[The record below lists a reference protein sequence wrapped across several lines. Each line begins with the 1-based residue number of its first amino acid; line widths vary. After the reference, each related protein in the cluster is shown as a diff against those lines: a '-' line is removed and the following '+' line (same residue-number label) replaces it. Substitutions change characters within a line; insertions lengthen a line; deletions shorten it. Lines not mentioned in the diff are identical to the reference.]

1 MLNLRQ
7 NLSKFLSDSSSL
19 AVLGVGSELRSDDVS
34 GMLVAE
40 LLQIYADKNDKNMK
54 VFMGATAP
62 ENLTGEIKKYEPSHL
77 IIIDTAEMKKKPG
90 EVMILSKEN
99 VNNFSFS
106 THKLPIKVMI
116 DYLMQSQ
123 SMHVAIIGIQP
134 KSIEFGLPPS
144 QEIKEVAEKIA
155 EMIIDIMEGRK

>member
-7 NLSKFLSDSSSL
+7 NLSKFLID
-19 AVLGVGSELRSDDVS
+19 ATRIAILGVGSELRSDDVA

-40 LLQIYADKNDKNMK
+40 LLEIYANKGNKKLK

-77 IIIDTAEMKKKPG
+77 IIIDCAELKKKPG
-90 EVMILSKEN
+90 DVMILSKEN

-116 DYLMQSQ
+116 EYLLQSQ
-123 SMHVAIIGIQP
+123 KMDVAIIGIQP
-134 KSIEFGLPPS
+134 KSIAFGEAPS
-144 QEIKEVAEKIA
+144 MEVKKVTEEIAS
-155 EMIIDIMEGRK
+155 IIVDAVEGR